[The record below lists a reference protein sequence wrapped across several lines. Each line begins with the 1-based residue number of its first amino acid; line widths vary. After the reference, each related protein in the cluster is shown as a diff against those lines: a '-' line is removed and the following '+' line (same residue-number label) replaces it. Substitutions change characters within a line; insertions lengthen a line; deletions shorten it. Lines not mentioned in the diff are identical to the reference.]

1 MYVRTPADIGAA
13 IREHRRRRRL
23 PQQELADKVGVSRQW
38 LIEVERGKP
47 RAEIGLVLKTLA
59 VLGLRVALDDGQS
72 PAGESVSVP
81 APPDIDA
88 LVSRARKR
96 QP

>member
-1 MYVRTPADIGAA
+1 
-13 IREHRRRRRL
+13 
-23 PQQELADKVGVSRQW
+23 
-38 LIEVERGKP
+38 
-47 RAEIGLVLKTLA
+47 VLKTLA